1 MKTVG
6 SKAEVWHNHAKHT
19 SGGLK
24 KNDLMFRKGRIISR
38 KKHAAG
44 KKAIKRLVALGYKA
58 KKGSFTLF
66 RKSMVNGRKKSRKAT
81 RKRGG
86 WAEDKVATPAVAT
99 TPASP
104 AAPNAPAVAN
114 APASGLQGALTN
126 AMSKLGVK

>member
-86 WAEDKVATPAVAT
+86 WADLKTATPA
-99 TPASP
+99 TPATP
-104 AAPNAPAVAN
+104 VAN
-114 APASGLQGALTN
+114 APASGLQGALTA
-126 AMSKLGVK
+126 AMGKLGVK

>member
-1 MKTVG
+1 MVETKMKTVG

-86 WAEDKVATPAVAT
+86 WADLKAT
-99 TPASP
+99 TPTT
-104 AAPNAPAVAN
+104 PNAPAVATV
-114 APASGLQGALTN
+114 PASGLQGALN
-126 AMSKLGVK
+126 AAMGKLGVK

>member
-86 WAEDKVATPAVAT
+86 STAT
-99 TPASP
+99 TPAVP
-104 AAPNAPAVAN
+104 ATPATPVATV
-114 APASGLQGALTN
+114 PASGLQGALTT
-126 AMSKLGVK
+126 AMNKLGVK

>member
-86 WAEDKVATPAVAT
+86 WAAT
-99 TPASP
+99 T
-104 AAPNAPAVAN
+104 PAVAN
-114 APASGLQGALTN
+114 APAVPATPVATVPASGLQGALTA
-126 AMSKLGVK
+126 AMGKLGVK